1 MKEQDKKLL
10 FKDLSARI
18 PYKTMLWIEDAV
30 SVNNDRLLAVGL
42 NHGDCLYINGL
53 CVDDNCY
60 DRHNVIKPYLRS
72 LSDMAKEEEYELITL
87 LVGKKGA
94 KYFHLSKGGVI
105 ESDIPQ
111 EVSLKDFNIYWI
123 DFNCK
128 NASRYVDW
136 LNEHHFDF
144 RGLINKGLALKAPK
158 GMYD

>member
-1 MKEQDKKLL
+1 MNKQDKKLL

-60 DRHNVIKPYLRS
+60 DRHNIIKPYLRS
-72 LSDMAKEEEYELITL
+72 LSDMTEEEKKEYNDLMLNTQVSEAYFPHFEDMY
-87 LVGKKGA
+87 LV
-94 KYFHLSKGGVI
+94 
-105 ESDIPQ
+105 
-111 EVSLKDFNIYWI
+111 
-123 DFNCK
+123 
-128 NASRYVDW
+128 VDW